1 MRTARPSLV
10 RQAGACSAK
19 SLEEQYSNEQAVW
32 RVTCNH
38 LSKLGKEKE
47 AAHLGEMRLLRTDTF
62 QLVGPDE
69 AGLGDHIRDS
79 LKASA

>member
-1 MRTARPSLV
+1 MMNYYQSTSNIENL
-10 RQAGACSAK
+10 
-19 SLEEQYSNEQAVW
+19 LEVNTKQGGKRHS
-32 RVTCNH
+32 H
-38 LSKLGKEKE
+38 GKEKE